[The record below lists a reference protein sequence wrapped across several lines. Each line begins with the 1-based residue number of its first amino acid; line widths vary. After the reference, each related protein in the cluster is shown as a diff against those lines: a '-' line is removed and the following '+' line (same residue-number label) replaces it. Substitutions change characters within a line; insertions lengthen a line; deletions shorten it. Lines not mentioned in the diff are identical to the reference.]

1 MLFNRAASSNLF
13 KSAFRRMNK
22 STSAKEVATE
32 AESAAAGGLV
42 AAVATTFGTYM
53 CADFLSNFIQHP
65 TQKVRTSIFYAD
77 PVFFV
82 WYGNLFLEE
91 SLCSEKTSRRPFLSH
106 LCLSLFVVLPM

>member
-22 STSAKEVATE
+22 STSTKEAAAE
-32 AESAAAGGLV
+32 AESSGAAGGLA

-65 TQKVRTSIFYAD
+65 TQKVRTYC
-77 PVFFV
+77 
-82 WYGNLFLEE
+82 NLFY
-91 SLCSEKTSRRPFLSH
+91 
-106 LCLSLFVVLPM
+106 FVG